1 MFISA
6 VVHQGPYIRRES
18 STSLKKIKPSS
29 ILRIMFIFNK
39 IAYNDTIVQLF
50 LLLIYEKCIYSF
62 TIKKYAV
69 IEKKQVNTIVKQKLT
84 KLHYFLQAAHWQPT
98 GIGRH
103 LFVNLICR

>member
-6 VVHQGPYIRRES
+6 VVHQGPYVRGES
-18 STSLKKIKPSS
+18 STSLTKIKPPS

-39 IAYNDTIVQLF
+39 IANNVTIVHLF
-50 LLLIYEKCIYSF
+50 LLLISEKCIYSF
-62 TIKKYAV
+62 TIKNILLLK
-69 IEKKQVNTIVKQKLT
+69 KKQVNTIVKQKLT
-84 KLHYFLQAAHWQPT
+84 QLHYFLQAGHWQPT